1 MIKHS
6 SVVSL
11 ANIWSPPITEIYIE
25 LYGWGR
31 CDITEM
37 RFFKKILCP
46 TSIYN
51 IYNTRNLAIVI

>member
-11 ANIWSPPITEIYIE
+11 ANIWPPPITEIYIE

-37 RFFKKILCP
+37 RFFKKNSL
-46 TSIYN
+46 SNVDLQHLQY
-51 IYNTRNLAIVI
+51 

>member
-11 ANIWSPPITEIYIE
+11 ANIWPPPITEIYIE

-37 RFFKKILCP
+37 RFF
-46 TSIYN
+46 
-51 IYNTRNLAIVI
+51 